1 MNNHEHTAK
10 LFPLPTSRKKSHKL
24 HDIVIDNY
32 RERHLE
38 AMREMTRER
47 VNARRQSLHAT
58 LAAFILFGGLI
69 VVISDAAAKRAQ
81 VAEVCKAFKEEMAR

>member
-1 MNNHEHTAK
+1 MSNHEHTAK
-10 LFPLPTSRKKSHKL
+10 LFPLPTSKKKPKGL
-24 HDIVIDNY
+24 NEVILSNY

-69 VVISDAAAKRAQ
+69 FVIGDAAAKRAQ